1 MIIMHQFQIVS
12 FGVDINA
19 NRMAR
24 LTEYN
29 YDLCVDICNELA
41 NGQNIKRILDSNNS
55 YPDWTTFRRWKQNN
69 QELRTLYINS
79 QQDKAIALENELDDL
94 RDLITAKE
102 IDASTYNVLA
112 QTIKWKMAKF
122 YPKVFGEKTDITSGG
137 EKIQSAPTSIQVEIV
152 KANETTSDSSISE

>member
-1 MIIMHQFQIVS
+1 
-12 FGVDINA
+12 
-19 NRMAR
+19 MAR

-41 NGQNIKRILDSNNS
+41 NGQNIKRILDSNDK

-69 QELRTLYINS
+69 EELRTLYINS

-94 RDLITAKE
+94 RDMLTAKE

-112 QTIKWKMAKF
+112 QTLKWKMAKF
-122 YPKVFGEKTDITSGG
+122 YPKVFGDKTDITTNG
-137 EKIQSAPTSIQVEIV
+137 ESIKSIPTEIKVEIT
-152 KANETTSDSSISE
+152 KPNED

>member
-1 MIIMHQFQIVS
+1 M
-12 FGVDINA
+12 FGVFFIPLLKFIT
-19 NRMAR
+19 MAR

-29 YDLCVDICNELA
+29 FEMCVEICNELA
-41 NGQNIKRILDSNNS
+41 NGQNIKRILDSNNK

-69 QELRTLYINS
+69 EELRTLYINS

-94 RDLITAKE
+94 RDLLTAKE

-122 YPKVFGEKTDITSGG
+122 YPKVFGEKLD
-137 EKIQSAPTSIQVEIV
+137 V
-152 KANETTSDSSISE
+152 TSDNKPISQPPIFGENPLDAKQ

>member
-1 MIIMHQFQIVS
+1 MYFWGI
-12 FGVDINA
+12 
-19 NRMAR
+19 MAR

-41 NGQNIKRILDSNNS
+41 NGQNIKRILDSNDS

-69 QELRTLYINS
+69 EELRTLYINS

-94 RDLITAKE
+94 RDLLTAKE

-122 YPKVFGEKTDITSGG
+122 YPKVFGDKVQQEHSGEIKGQHPHTIQIEITKPD
-137 EKIQSAPTSIQVEIV
+137 E
-152 KANETTSDSSISE
+152 D